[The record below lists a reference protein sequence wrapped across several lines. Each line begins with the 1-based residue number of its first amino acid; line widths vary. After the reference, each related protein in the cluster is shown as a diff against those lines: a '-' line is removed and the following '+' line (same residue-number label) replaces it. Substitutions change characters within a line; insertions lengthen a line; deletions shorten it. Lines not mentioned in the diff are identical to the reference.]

1 MTKKPST
8 LKSDLAH
15 LPIALTP
22 LMALHH
28 WVCWRWELKKSNWTK
43 PPYTATG
50 QRAKNN
56 DPTTWATY
64 EAALAAVQNGGKFDG
79 IGFCLCDAP
88 FDCVDLD
95 HCLDPATGE
104 PDPWAKE
111 WIDAANGAYV
121 ERTPSGEGLRII
133 AGMGGAEKLHRKWPI
148 KGARDKAAI
157 EIYRNA
163 ERYITITGLQ
173 VGDCK
178 ELGSANGLLER
189 IREQM
194 EGAGNHSGKRGGTRF
209 DFNNAGSKID
219 YDDVIQN
226 GAPDGVDVSALFHSV
241 VGHLHN
247 KGMTLDEIVE
257 ELGKWPN
264 GIGQRYAGRLQQEV
278 KRSFEK
284 WTAKVRIAPDAGEP
298 DEKLEWDGLDR
309 RRRPLKTRT
318 NTRRALLAME
328 IKCSYDT
335 FHDKYIISNRDSSSK
350 DLKII
355 ALEVS
360 KKLSLAYGFEP
371 SVSMVEEALLQIS
384 HANTFNPIAD
394 YLAGLK
400 WDGKSRLDHWLVD
413 YLGAEDTE
421 LVRAFGRLA
430 LIAAVRRVRHPG
442 TKFDPIIVL
451 EGEMGKEKSKAIETM
466 AGIEN
471 FSDQTILGKSDRE
484 QQELL
489 AGVWLYEIADL
500 TNIRR
505 TEVEHIKAFASR
517 THDRARPAY
526 GHSRIDRPRT
536 CVLFATTND
545 DEYLKVADRRFW
557 PVRTSTINIE
567 ALRQDR
573 DQLWAEAAQ
582 QEREGASIVLD
593 RNLWGKARIEQQAR
607 EEGDPWDD
615 VLSEVVG
622 TVEQDEERV
631 ESSDLL
637 GTVLG
642 IHESKQRDIDY
653 KRLSRCM
660 RRLGWD
666 GPKKMRLGGKLKRGY
681 ARSVRSA
688 GGTT

>member
-1 MTKKPST
+1 MTKKPHA
-8 LKSDLAH
+8 LKGDLEH
-15 LPIALTP
+15 LPVALTP
-22 LMALHH
+22 LMALRH
-28 WVCWRWELKKSNWTK
+28 WVCWRWELKKSKWTK

-50 QRAKNN
+50 QLAKNN
-56 DPTTWATY
+56 DPTSWASY
-64 EAALAAVQNGGKFDG
+64 EAALAAVQNAGNYDG

-88 FDCVDLD
+88 FDVVDLD
-95 HCLDPATGE
+95 HCIDAGTGE
-104 PDPWAKE
+104 PDPWAKK
-111 WIDAANGAYV
+111 WINAANGAYV

-133 AGMGGAEKLHRKWPI
+133 AGMGGTEKLHRKWPI
-148 KGARDKAAI
+148 KGARDRAAV
-157 EIYRNA
+157 EIYRNC

-178 ELGSANGLLER
+178 ELGTANGLLER
-189 IREQM
+189 IKEQM
-194 EGAGNHSGKRGGTRF
+194 ESAGKHSGASGGTRF
-209 DFNNAGSKID
+209 DFNTAGSKID

-247 KGMTLDEIVE
+247 KGMTFDEIVE

-298 DEKLEWDGLDR
+298 DEKLEWDGLDK

-328 IKCSYDT
+328 IKCSYDA

-355 ALEVS
+355 ALEIS

-371 SVSMVEEALLQIS
+371 STSMVEEALLQIA
-384 HANTFNPIAD
+384 HAHTFNPIAD

-400 WDGKSRLDHWLVD
+400 WDGKPRLDRWLID

-421 LVRAFGRLA
+421 LVHAFGRLA

-451 EGEMGKEKSKAIETM
+451 EGEMGKRKSMAIEVM
-466 AGIEN
+466 AGKEN
-471 FSDQTILGKSDRE
+471 FSDQTILGVRDKE
-484 QQELL
+484 AQELT

-500 TNIRR
+500 AGIRR
-505 TEVEHIKAFASR
+505 AEVEHVKAFASR
-517 THDRARPAY
+517 TCDRARPAY
-526 GHSRIDRPRT
+526 GHSRVDRPRT
-536 CVLFATTND
+536 CIFFATTND
-545 DEYLKVADRRFW
+545 AQYLKEADRRFW

-567 ALRQDR
+567 ALRRDR

-593 RNLWGKARIEQQAR
+593 PKLWGSASVEQQKR
-607 EEGDPWDD
+607 EEVDPWDGILVD
-615 VLSEVVG
+615 VVG
-622 TVEQDEERV
+622 TVEQEEERV
-631 ESSDLL
+631 TTTDLL
-637 GTVLG
+637 TQVLG
-642 IHESKQRDIDY
+642 IHPSKQRDIDY
-653 KRLSRCM
+653 KRLGRCM
-660 RRLGWD
+660 RRLGWE
-666 GPKKMRLGGKLKRGY
+666 GPKVLRISGNITKGY
-681 ARSVRSA
+681 SRPKP
-688 GGTT
+688 